1 MKCAEIRKKIQDFLS
16 GTCSLSLYRE
26 ISSHLEKCEKC
37 REYENDLKKLLSV
50 LKKQSFVSLP
60 KEAKWNKIE
69 KSIFNNL
76 DNESNLFE
84 NRLPLC
90 VFDWKRTAVAALLLI
105 SFVCILGIPFG
116 IRKYRKNVV
125 SQTADVSSYPK
136 LVNTIGSVSVVNDNI
151 KSENSD
157 LEKNGITI
165 KTADS
170 SLTNVLLNKRTT
182 LSLDNNTVCRIN
194 KLSIDTQIISLQQGN
209 VLAKVG
215 KRGREQKFRIE
226 TPNAFCD
233 VVGTQF
239 KVWYD
244 DTAFGK
250 CVTRLAV
257 YKGSVVFGVGLNKEV
272 PVDSGYCIEAVGETL
287 GKPVLINKNKDRLK
301 NKIMVISEP
310 DEAIVSINGNKAGLT
325 PLSFEFEKGVYQ
337 IKVYKNGYSMWEK
350 HLNLAK
356 YEKDTIR
363 IKLRTALG
371 ISEKSE
377 KISDSN
383 TSDSVLINKVV
394 ELIDSENYDSALIVL
409 NDIVCNSKT
418 RRETKVLVLT
428 KMAYCQSSMGRHD
441 KAVEALLQ
449 IVNGRFSDD
458 QKGSALFRI
467 ATIKKDQMHD
477 YDGAVEALIKYFKDY
492 SEGIWIEEVGFSLAE
507 LLVIKGMFNEAASV
521 YEVLMEKE
529 ISIKGNVKI
538 LYNLAQLYLQ
548 HLKDNARALELFTL
562 LDENFPGNIY
572 SEDAL
577 FWRANCLF
585 ELGRITQSFNEYSNY
600 LSNYPDGKWVEEIR
614 IKLNRTE
621 TAGVK

>member
-1 MKCAEIRKKIQDFLS
+1 
-16 GTCSLSLYRE
+16 
-26 ISSHLEKCEKC
+26 
-37 REYENDLKKLLSV
+37 
-50 LKKQSFVSLP
+50 
-60 KEAKWNKIE
+60 
-69 KSIFNNL
+69 
-76 DNESNLFE
+76 
-84 NRLPLC
+84 
-90 VFDWKRTAVAALLLI
+90 
-105 SFVCILGIPFG
+105 
-116 IRKYRKNVV
+116 
-125 SQTADVSSYPK
+125 
-136 LVNTIGSVSVVNDNI
+136 
-151 KSENSD
+151 
-157 LEKNGITI
+157 
-165 KTADS
+165 
-170 SLTNVLLNKRTT
+170 
-182 LSLDNNTVCRIN
+182 
-194 KLSIDTQIISLQQGN
+194 
-209 VLAKVG
+209 
-215 KRGREQKFRIE
+215 
-226 TPNAFCD
+226 
-233 VVGTQF
+233 
-239 KVWYD
+239 
-244 DTAFGK
+244 
-250 CVTRLAV
+250 
-257 YKGSVVFGVGLNKEV
+257 
-272 PVDSGYCIEAVGETL
+272 
-287 GKPVLINKNKDRLK
+287 
-301 NKIMVISEP
+301 
-310 DEAIVSINGNKAGLT
+310 
-325 PLSFEFEKGVYQ
+325 
-337 IKVYKNGYSMWEK
+337 MWEK

-363 IKLRTALG
+363 IKLRAALG